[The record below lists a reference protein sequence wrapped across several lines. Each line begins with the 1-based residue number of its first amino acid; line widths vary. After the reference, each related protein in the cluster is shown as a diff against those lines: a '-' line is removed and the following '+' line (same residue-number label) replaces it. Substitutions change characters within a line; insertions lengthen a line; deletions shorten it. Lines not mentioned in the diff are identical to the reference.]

1 MRVPI
6 EASPLMISVA
16 TTCAATVATFFL
28 GLLAAWWMYRAQAQ
42 NGVRAGGLWG
52 LGLRA
57 WGLRAWIDGILT
69 LPLVLP
75 PTVVGFFLL
84 LLFGRRS
91 VLGHALERVGI
102 TIVFSWPATV
112 IAATVIAF
120 PLMYRTALGAFEQV
134 NPTLLQA
141 ARTLGASE
149 WRVFRRVLLPLAAPG
164 VVAGTVLAFAR
175 AMGEFGATLMLAG
188 DIPGRTETMPIA
200 IFAAVEDGNKR
211 LAVVWVVLIV
221 AISLGMIRLLNR
233 QGSVARTR
241 ARAQAAP
248 SAQAEEESLPA
259 VPRGPLP
266 REPLPRGDL
275 WSGALPNDEESA
287 HHCALEIDLEK
298 RLERFCLQVRLRA
311 GRGAVG
317 ILGASGAGK
326 SMTLRLVAGVVAPDG
341 GRIVLNGR
349 VLYDSATGEDVACA
363 RRRIGIVFQDYAL
376 FPHMTVEQNVGFGL
390 SALGAEERRRVVARH
405 LERMHIA
412 ELAGRTPSEIS
423 GGQRQRVAIARC
435 MAMEPDALLLD
446 EPFAALDPHL
456 RRKTEEQLRETLAEY
471 TGAVLFVTH
480 DMEEAFRFCSEL
492 VVLDGGRAIASG
504 PKQELFERPR
514 SVVAARL
521 TGCKNIVAARRAG
534 AQRIAVEAW
543 GCELRTECAVPDALT
558 HVGVRSHQI
567 EIVPDA
573 IDAAVATGG
582 NTFPGWL
589 VGSSEAPHEM
599 TLYLRLHA
607 PALAA
612 EPAHLQVDVAK
623 DAGRALLARPQPW
636 PVRLEP
642 ARLLLLEG

>member
-1 MRVPI
+1 MVRLPI
-6 EASPLMISVA
+6 DASPLIISIA
-16 TTCAATVATFFL
+16 TTCAATIATFFL

-42 NGVRAGGLWG
+42 DGTRVWGLWG
-52 LGLRA
+52 
-57 WGLRAWIDGILT
+57 WGLRTFGLKGWIDGLLT

-91 VLGHALERVGI
+91 LLGAALERVGI

-112 IAATVIAF
+112 IAATVVAF

-149 WRVFRRVLLPLAAPG
+149 WRVFRRVLFPLAVPG

-188 DIPGRTETMPIA
+188 NIPGRTQTMPIA
-200 IFAAVEDGNKR
+200 IFAAVEDGEPR
-211 LAVVWVVLIV
+211 LAAVWVALIV

-233 QGSVARTR
+233 QGR
-241 ARAQAAP
+241 AVRKRV
-248 SAQAEEESLPA
+248 QAEVA
-259 VPRGPLP
+259 PLA
-266 REPLPRGDL
+266 EFDA
-275 WSGALPNDEESA
+275 GALPSVPRAALPRDEESA
-287 HHCALEIDLEK
+287 PQSALEIDLEK
-298 RLERFCLQVRLRA
+298 RLERFTLKVRLGA
-311 GRGAVG
+311 GLVSGRGAVG

-326 SMTLRLVAGVVAPDG
+326 SMTLRLIAGVAEPDR

-349 VLYDSATGEDVACA
+349 VLYDSATGKDVPSA

-376 FPHMTVEQNVGFGL
+376 FPHMTVEENVGFGL
-390 SALGAEERRRVVARH
+390 SALTAEERQRVVARH

-412 ELAGRTPSEIS
+412 ELAERTPGEIS

-492 VVLDGGRAIASG
+492 VVLDGGRVIASG
-504 PKQELFERPR
+504 PRQELFERPR
-514 SVVAARL
+514 TVVAARL
-521 TGCKNIVAARRAG
+521 TGCKNIVAARRVG
-534 AQRIAVEAW
+534 VDRIAVDAW
-543 GCELRTECAVPDALT
+543 QCELRTKCAVPDGLT

-567 EIVPDA
+567 AFVEDA
-573 IDAAVATGG
+573 DNAPGAAGE
-582 NTFPGWL
+582 NTFPCWL
-589 VGSSEAPHEM
+589 MGTSEAPHEM

-607 PALAA
+607 PAQGDG
-612 EPAHLQVDVAK
+612 PAHVQVDLPK
-623 DAGRALLARPQPW
+623 DAWRALRDRPQPW
-636 PVRLEP
+636 LVRIDA